1 MAWRRA
7 VVVTAEWFPGLPA
20 AHAEPVGV
28 DTSVAHPA
36 RVYDY
41 WLGGKDNFPADRAAG
56 DAAVEANPDILP
68 GVRANRRFLARAVHH
83 LAGEVG
89 IRQFLDLG
97 TGLPSAS
104 NTHEVA
110 QAKASDT
117 RIVYVDND
125 PIVLAHARALLTST
139 EEGATDY
146 IDADIRDTEVIL
158 REAARTLDFSK
169 PVAIMTLM
177 VLQYIPDTDDP
188 HGIVARL
195 LAAVPSG
202 SYLVLSDT
210 ASDINPSATAV
221 SAARLNQRLGPAKQT
236 RRTRSEIERYFTGL
250 DLIEPGLVP
259 LNRWRPEPDDPRFP
273 RDVPTYCGVGRKS

>member
-7 VVVTAEWFPGLPA
+7 AVVTAEWFPGLPA

-68 GVRANRRFLARAVHH
+68 GVRANRRFLARAVHY
-83 LAGEVG
+83 LAGEAG

-104 NTHEVA
+104 NTHKVA
-110 QAKASDT
+110 QAEASDT

-125 PIVLAHARALLTST
+125 PIVHAHARALLTST
-139 EEGATDY
+139 EEGATAY

-158 REAARTLDFSK
+158 REAVERAG
-169 PVAIMTLM
+169 
-177 VLQYIPDTDDP
+177 Q
-188 HGIVARL
+188 L
-195 LAAVPSG
+195 LGMDAQ
-202 SYLVLSDT
+202 
-210 ASDINPSATAV
+210 ATADPLERDLSGRV
-221 SAARLNQRLGPAKQT
+221 LREEFEDLAIVLAEVAEGVLPHVRRGGDHGARHHDGACT
-236 RRTRSEIERYFTGL
+236 
-250 DLIEPGLVP
+250 
-259 LNRWRPEPDDPRFP
+259 
-273 RDVPTYCGVGRKS
+273 

>member
-1 MAWRRA
+1 MAK
-7 VVVTAEWFPGLPA
+7 AEWFPGIPA
-20 AHAEPVGV
+20 AREEPFEL

-68 GVRANRRFLARAVHH
+68 GVRANRRFLARAVRY

-97 TGLPSAS
+97 TGLPSAN

-110 QAKASDT
+110 QAVAPSA

-125 PIVLAHARALLTST
+125 PIVLAHARALLTSAPD
-139 EEGATDY
+139 GATEY
-146 IDADIRDTEVIL
+146 VDADIRSTEVIL

-177 VLQYIPDTDDP
+177 VLQYIPDADDP

-210 ASDINPSATAV
+210 ASDINPAATTA
-221 SAARLNQRLGPAKQT
+221 SAARLNQRLGPAQQT
-236 RRTRSEIERYFTGL
+236 RRTRAEIERYFTGL

-259 LNRWRPEPDDPRFP
+259 LNRWRPEPGDPSFA
-273 RDVPTYCGVGRKS
+273 RDIPTYCGVGRKP